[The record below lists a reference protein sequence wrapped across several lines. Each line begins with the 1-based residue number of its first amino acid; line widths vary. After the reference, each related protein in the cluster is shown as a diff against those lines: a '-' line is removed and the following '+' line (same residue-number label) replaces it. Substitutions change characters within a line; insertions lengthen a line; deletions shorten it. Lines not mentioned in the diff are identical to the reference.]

1 MPDVSHGEDEV
12 ERTVI
17 EALRAAVAFSI
28 VILIVESVGAYLSRS
43 LSLSVDAAHN
53 IPDVIAFAL
62 SYAALRGAEQGTSD
76 AYTFGRH
83 RGEVFAGLANAA
95 LVLATGLAFAYEA
108 LATFA
113 RGGTFAGAVD
123 PRWLLLGVV
132 PTLALRA
139 TSLMLL
145 RRIPGRVRDLNFRSV
160 GAHVSSDL
168 LIAGAILVVGAV
180 LFLSPSLVGVDPVV
194 TLGIAAVL
202 VIESAPLF
210 RDSWEVLT
218 ERTPRHLS
226 VDAVS
231 RTALG
236 VPGVRELHDVHI
248 WAVCPTLICMTA
260 HVRIDEMSVGRSM
273 DVVEKLRVAMERDHG
288 ILHAVFQVESRSE
301 AS

>member
-12 ERTVI
+12 EKTVL
-17 EALRAAVAFSI
+17 EALRAAVVFSL
-28 VILIVESVGAYLSRS
+28 VILVVESVGAFFSRS

-53 IPDVIAFAL
+53 VPDVIAFAL
-62 SYAALRGAEQGTSD
+62 SWAALRGAERGTSD
-76 AYTFGRH
+76 AYTFGQH

-113 RGGTFAGAVD
+113 HGGTFAGAVD
-123 PRWLLLGVV
+123 PRWIILGAV

-139 TSLMLL
+139 ASLFLL

-160 GAHVSSDL
+160 GVHVSSDL

-180 LFLSPSLVGVDPVV
+180 LFLAPSLTWVDPAVA
-194 TLGIAAVL
+194 LGIAAVL

-226 VDAVS
+226 LDAVS
-231 RTALG
+231 QTALG

-260 HVRIDEMSVGRSM
+260 HVRVDEMSVGRSM
-273 DVVEKLRVAMERDHG
+273 DVVERLRLAVERDHG
-288 ILHAVFQVESRSE
+288 ILHAVFQVETRPEGS
-301 AS
+301 